1 MINNKDKENIL
12 KYFEE
17 YSHNIP
23 VIYSHLEGQ
32 YQGELIFDNEQNP
45 QVVILFTPFDF
56 HYIAGNA
63 EMDDVVNVV
72 EKMIFKKYLSRNNK
86 KEAIVFGPSK
96 KWNQVLDQVF
106 KRHQGIIDSRMIFKL
121 NMEKYQNQ
129 LNDRQINDKLDYK
142 LLFEK
147 EQDSQLK
154 YPIARVYVEDQSV
167 SFCSGFMLGKG
178 HAEINVETLETY
190 RGNGYAKEAAFTLI
204 DYLLESSIEPDWCAW
219 PFRKASHQ
227 LAISLG
233 YELSEEI
240 PAYIWVEEECGK
252 IKI

>member
-1 MINNKDKENIL
+1 MINKDKIL
-12 KYFEE
+12 KCFEE

-32 YQGELIFDNEQNP
+32 YQGEFIFDNEQSP

-72 EKMIFKKYLSRNNK
+72 EKMIFEQYLCKNNK
-86 KEAIVFGPSK
+86 KEAIVFGPSRE
-96 KWNQVLDQVF
+96 WNQVLDQVF

-121 NMEKYQNQ
+121 NKEKYQKQ
-129 LNDRQINDKLDYK
+129 LNDRQINDNLDYK
-142 LLFEK
+142 LIFEK
-147 EQDSQLK
+147 EQDSQLD
-154 YPIARVYVEDQSV
+154 YPIARVYVEDQGV

-204 DYLLESSIEPDWCAW
+204 DYLLKSSIEPDWCAW
-219 PFRKASHQ
+219 PYRKASHQ

-252 IKI
+252 IEV